1 MRYMRGLP
9 SNNNPFGMVLNH
21 LLIFHLKIVQISLK
35 TSISIYKYSMNLY
48 EAQQILNE
56 NGFIVESLKANR
68 RKFYVMI
75 DNLLKKFDKDSDDY
89 EEPNDAMND
98 DAIILNRSILRKIT
112 KDELQKIVDTCGYQM
127 SVHSTRNGND
137 IWITPVNTEKIP
149 FNNKYIKKSKGHRV
163 LYHCSHVQGLEET
176 GIRCKSRLK
185 DKEYDVYKDRIYC
198 VSSEHDIEYAASMVS
213 NEHKN
218 KSGTVYVYKILV
230 PNGYEIYPDPTSP
243 AAVYLT
249 NNVPPQ
255 NVELIKTYR

>member
-1 MRYMRGLP
+1 
-9 SNNNPFGMVLNH
+9 
-21 LLIFHLKIVQISLK
+21 
-35 TSISIYKYSMNLY
+35 MNLY

-112 KDELQKIVDTCGYQM
+112 KDELQNIVDTCGYQM

-149 FNNKYIKKSKGHRV
+149 F
-163 LYHCSHVQGLEET
+163 
-176 GIRCKSRLK
+176 
-185 DKEYDVYKDRIYC
+185 
-198 VSSEHDIEYAASMVS
+198 HDIEYAASMVS